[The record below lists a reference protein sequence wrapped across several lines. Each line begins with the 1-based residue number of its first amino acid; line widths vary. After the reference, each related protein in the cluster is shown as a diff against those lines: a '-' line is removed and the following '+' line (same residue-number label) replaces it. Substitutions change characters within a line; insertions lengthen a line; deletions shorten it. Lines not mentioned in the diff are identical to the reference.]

1 MLLQSATGITKCDN
15 FITKCERDCKVRS
28 SKCDDYYKVR
38 QNRNMYRAFT
48 LTWRTS
54 MQIYWNKQA
63 FTLEKSSPH
72 IVFVWNI
79 NMAAVY

>member
-1 MLLQSATGITKCDN
+1 
-15 FITKCERDCKVRS
+15 
-28 SKCDDYYKVR
+28 
-38 QNRNMYRAFT
+38 MYRAFT

-54 MQIYWNKQA
+54 EQIYWNKKA